1 MLNRAGAVA
10 IKYDDYTAE
19 EQASTDREVHGRTW
33 ICKGCFL
40 AKIASRHAADIL
52 LGTSTWISHV
62 N

>member
-1 MLNRAGAVA
+1 MA